1 MKHLMKPLLLILDD
15 WEGLIQKAV
24 CWNQLKDLVEIKFLK
39 ESIERTSDFEIEQAQ
54 FLMAVRERTS
64 LNEQLFKRMPKLKL
78 VLQTGGHAYH
88 IDRVAAKQQNIVIA
102 SGRQVK
108 APLASVPE
116 LTFAFALG
124 LMHKVYQAQR
134 LMQNGGWD
142 LLTGRTLSNKRL
154 GILGLGRHGS
164 RVAHIAS
171 TAFNM
176 EVVAWNRNE
185 NTNGKNDGFKR
196 LPLDE
201 LLETSDIVSIHLRLS
216 EESTGLIN
224 KERLAKMKPDALL
237 INTSRGA
244 IVDENALIEALK
256 NGRLA
261 GAGLDV
267 FSHEPLAVDSPLR
280 MFDNVILT
288 PHIGWTA
295 EEVFEEFA
303 DIACTQLMEYLN
315 GNLENT
321 ELLKH

>member
-1 MKHLMKPLLLILDD
+1 MKPLLLILDD
-15 WEGLIQKAV
+15 WEGLIEKV
-24 CWNQLKDLVEIKFLK
+24 DCWNQFNDLLEIKFLK

-54 FLMAVRERTS
+54 FLMAIRERTA

-88 IDRVAAKQQNIVIA
+88 IDKAAARQRNIIIA
-102 SGRQVK
+102 SGRRVK

-116 LTFAFALG
+116 LTFAFALS

-134 LMQNGGWD
+134 SMQDGRWD
-142 LLTGRTLSNKRL
+142 LLTGGTLSNKRL

-176 EVVAWNRNE
+176 EVVASNRNE
-185 NTNGKNDGFKR
+185 NTYNKGGAVKR
-196 LPLDE
+196 LPLEE
-201 LLETSDIVSIHLRLS
+201 LLETSDIVSIHLQLS
-216 EESTGLIN
+216 DDSKGLIN
-224 KERLAKMKPDALL
+224 KERLAKMKPGAIL

-244 IVDENALIEALK
+244 IVDEDALIEALK
-256 NGRLA
+256 NKRLA

-267 FSHEPLAVDSPLR
+267 FRQEPLAIDSPLR

-288 PHIGWTA
+288 PHIGWTV

-303 DIACTQLMEYLN
+303 TIACTQLREYLN
-315 GNLENT
+315 GNLADT
-321 ELLKH
+321 ELLCY

>member
-1 MKHLMKPLLLILDD
+1 MKPVLLILDD
-15 WEGLIQKAV
+15 WEGLIQKVA
-24 CWNQLKDLVEIKFLK
+24 CWKQFNDLLEIKFLK

-54 FLMAVRERTS
+54 FLMAIRERTA

-78 VLQTGGHAYH
+78 VLQTGGHGYH
-88 IDRVAAKQQNIVIA
+88 IDTAAAKQRNIIIA
-102 SGRQVK
+102 SGRRVE

-134 LMQNGGWD
+134 SIQNGRWD

-185 NTNGKNDGFKR
+185 NTYGESGGFKR
-196 LPLDE
+196 LPLEE
-201 LLETSDIVSIHLRLS
+201 LLETSDIVSIHLQLS
-216 EESTGLIN
+216 DDSKGLIN
-224 KERLAKMKPDALL
+224 KEQLAKMKPGAIL

-244 IVDENALIEALK
+244 IVDEDALIETLK

-261 GAGLDV
+261 GAALDV
-267 FSHEPLAVDSPLR
+267 FSHEPLAIDSPLR

-288 PHIGWTA
+288 PHIGWTV

-303 DIACTQLMEYLN
+303 TIACTQLMEYLN
-315 GNLENT
+315 GNLANT
-321 ELLKH
+321 ELLSY